1 MDLHILGLFEAIKFQ
16 PTKPT
21 YAIRLVSGKNYP
33 EERKPLFDS
42 PFYQGIRFYQFDD
55 ITPSVGRG
63 ILFTEGMAQGILDD
77 FIAQRLSVDALL
89 VNCFHGENRSPA
101 VGMALNEIYG
111 LGHDMDALK
120 KQYTEANWYVYETL
134 KKVAG
139 R

>member
-42 PFYQGIRFYQFDD
+42 PFYLGIRFYQFDD

-63 ILFTEGMAQGILDD
+63 ILFTEKMAGEMLED
-77 FIAQRLSVDALL
+77 FIRQRLYVDALV

-101 VGMALNEIYG
+101 VGIALNEIYG
-111 LGHDMDALK
+111 LGHDTNALK
-120 KQYTEANWYVYETL
+120 DQYTEANWYVYETL
-134 KKVAG
+134 MRVAG